1 MALNRLRRARP
12 EPPAALVPDATAAL
26 LASVGAIE
34 FAVPRGHWVYVL
46 WQGARPGQPGAQAF
60 YTGHSEPDHLARR
73 LGDHIDKWG
82 ARVAGVSVA
91 QCRDFHDMELTELF
105 LIRKLEAAG
114 HPLINNVG
122 TEGYERRRAAVHKMQ
137 HAAPYLASRRP
148 SVPEAENTNPAGG
161 AR

>member
-1 MALNRLRRARP
+1 MALIRPRRSVP
-12 EPPAALVPDATAAL
+12 ELPAAPAPDATAAL
-26 LASVGAIE
+26 LVSVGAIE
-34 FAVPRGHWVYVL
+34 FAVPRGYWVYVL

-60 YTGHSEPDHLARR
+60 YTGHSEPDHLTRR

-82 ARVAGVSVA
+82 TRVAGVSVA
-91 QCRDFHDMELTELF
+91 RCPDPHDMELTELF

-137 HAAPYLASRRP
+137 HAAPYLASRAV
-148 SVPEAENTNPAGG
+148 SQEEDTNPAGG